1 MNKTKS
7 FDIPKKLVFEAF
19 KLIKANKGQAGID
32 DMSLEK
38 FEENLKDNLYKIWNR
53 MSSGTYF
60 PPPVKERKTV
70 VLESLVFQQYQIEQL
85 KWQSN

>member
-38 FEENLKDNLYKIWNR
+38 FEENLKDNLYKIWNK
-53 MSSGTYF
+53 MSLGTYF
-60 PPPVKERKTV
+60 PPPVKVVKIPKKNGGIRVLGIPTV
-70 VLESLVFQQYQIEQL
+70 SDRIA
-85 KWQSN
+85 

>member
-19 KLIKANKGQAGID
+19 KLIKANKGEAGID

-70 VLESLVFQQYQIEQL
+70 VLESLVFQQYQIE
-85 KWQSN
+85 

>member
-1 MNKTKS
+1 
-7 FDIPKKLVFEAF
+7 
-19 KLIKANKGQAGID
+19 
-32 DMSLEK
+32 MSLEK

-70 VLESLVFQQYQIEQL
+70 VLESLVFQQYQIE
-85 KWQSN
+85 